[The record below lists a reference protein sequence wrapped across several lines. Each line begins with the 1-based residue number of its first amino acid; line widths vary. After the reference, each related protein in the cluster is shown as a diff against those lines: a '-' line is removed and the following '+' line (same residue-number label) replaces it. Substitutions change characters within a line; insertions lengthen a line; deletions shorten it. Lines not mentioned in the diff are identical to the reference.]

1 MDIYPVFPDDLSTL
15 SDDEL
20 AALIDEA
27 QAAVA
32 GVAAGTIDTGDATA
46 ADVLAATEAAV
57 EQIEAARSI
66 VAERAAE
73 VEAAAARIA
82 ELAARAAGTADEPAA
97 DDAADDAVA
106 EAEVVADET
115 VAEPALAAA
124 AAPEAERRSARFALP
139 ARPAAAEPTAGE
151 TPRGHIAIVAEG
163 AGHALGARVDR
174 RGVVDALA
182 RKRRSFSAIPEGV
195 SEDVVVASIRAAYPS
210 ERILGDDPKRNWE
223 QVEAVIGEDALVASG
238 GLCAPVTP
246 YYDLDILAQA
256 MRPVRDALPSFNAER
271 GGIRFM
277 TPPKLSAVTTGVGY
291 LTAAQD
297 ATGGTT
303 ATKTCQ
309 TIPCPAQLEVDVAI
323 VYRCLKFGNL
333 GARTFPEQVDNFV
346 SLTEAA
352 FARLAETKILDGI
365 AAASTAVTA
374 SQVAGATS
382 TLAGQIIT
390 AAAGMRS
397 RNRMGRNRTIRVF
410 LPEWAVDLLDVDL
423 ARAQFDRLEH
433 NSGDVIALLREKNIA
448 VTTFVDGETTG
459 SQVFGTQNAGAL
471 LGFPTSLIWYMFPE
485 GSFVY
490 LDGGTL
496 DLGLVR
502 DSVLNATNDFQIF
515 AEGFENVAFLGVES
529 LKVTS
534 SVCGNGSVFGTTTP
548 TCPVV

>member
-1 MDIYPVFPDDLSTL
+1 MDIYPVFPDDLSAL

-20 AALIDEA
+20 SALVEQA
-27 QAAVA
+27 QAAVS
-32 GVAAGTIDTGDATA
+32 GVASGDIDTGELTA
-46 ADVLAATEAAV
+46 AEVLAATEAAV
-57 EQIEAARSI
+57 ENIEAARGI
-66 VAERAAE
+66 LLERAAE

-82 ELAARAAGTADEPAA
+82 ELAARAAGTSDEPAA
-97 DDAADDAVA
+97 DDAADADEVEAVEA
-106 EAEVVADET
+106 VEAEPVEAVVAA
-115 VAEPALAAA
+115 AE
-124 AAPEAERRSARFALP
+124 ERRSARFALP
-139 ARPAAAEPTAGE
+139 ARPAAADPAAPEV
-151 TPRGHIAIVAEG
+151 PRGHIAIVAEG
-163 AGHALGARVDR
+163 AGHALGARVGR
-174 RGVVDALA
+174 REVVDALA

-195 SEDVVVASIRAAYPS
+195 SEDVTVASIRAAYPAD
-210 ERILGDDPKRNWE
+210 RVLGDDPKRNWE

-246 YYDLDILAQA
+246 YYDLDILAMN

-309 TIPCPAQLEVDVAI
+309 VIPCPAQLEVDVAI

-352 FARLAETKILDGI
+352 FARLAETKLLDGI

-410 LPEWAVDLLDVDL
+410 MPDWAVDLLDVDL

-433 NSGDVIALLREKNIA
+433 NSGDVISLLREKNIA

-459 SQVFGTQNAGAL
+459 SQVFGTQSAGAL